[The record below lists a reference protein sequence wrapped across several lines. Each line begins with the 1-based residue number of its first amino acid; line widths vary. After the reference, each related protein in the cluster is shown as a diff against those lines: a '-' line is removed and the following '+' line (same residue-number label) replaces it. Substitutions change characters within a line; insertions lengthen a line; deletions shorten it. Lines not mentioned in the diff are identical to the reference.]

1 MWEAFS
7 SPHNRNRTWMALGTA
22 AVLAVAAAVAGI
34 SDNIPGI
41 ALAYLAA
48 LAFVVAFAHP
58 WQESKQFLRLM
69 YASVVGLVVLMLLHN
84 LFDTMAGNLGGF
96 GSDLVGGASA
106 VFFVAATMIC
116 PAGFLVGA
124 IGAAVRFRHERH
136 SHAGHPAV

>member
-7 SPHNRNRTWMALGTA
+7 TPNRNRTWMALGIS
-22 AVLAVAAAVAGI
+22 AVLALASAVVGI

-58 WQESKQFLRLM
+58 WRESKQFLRLM
-69 YASVVGLVVLMLLHN
+69 YASVVGLVVLVLLHN
-84 LFDTMAGNLGGF
+84 LFDALAGNLEGF

-106 VFFVAATMIC
+106 LFFVAATMIC
-116 PAGFLVGA
+116 PAGFVVGA
-124 IGAAVRFRHERH
+124 IGAAVRFSHERR
-136 SHAGHPAV
+136 SHAGHPAA